1 MNVKPKVLL
10 ATTCQWYSSARLAMA
25 LADAGFTVDAVCL
38 PNHPITKTTVTNRLF
53 PYRAL
58 NPLRSFAEAFH
69 ASKPDLL
76 LPCDDLASEH
86 LQDLYAEEVGREKKP
101 TPLALMVERSMGP
114 AASHPILRQRA
125 HFIALAAQEGVR
137 VPQTRV
143 LANPSDVAGWTASAG
158 LPTVLKANGTTG
170 GDGVRV
176 VRTQQEADAAYNALH
191 ASPLLA
197 RAIKRALLSED
208 RTLLI
213 PWMRRVRPVVNAQAF
228 IPGREA
234 TTLVACWEGKV
245 LAALHLEV
253 LQKRHSSGPATVLR
267 WVENGDMKSAAEK
280 MVARLN
286 LSGLQGFD
294 FMIEASTG
302 HAYLIEINPR
312 ATQVGH
318 LTLGAGRDLPAALFA
333 AVTGKPIQPAQ
344 KVTDKDTIAI
354 FPSEWVRDPNSAYLT
369 EGYHDVPWSQPALL
383 IDTIDKRNKKRS
395 WNPRGRLS
403 EAFSTARGT
412 SRT

>member
-58 NPLRSFAEAFH
+58 NPLRSFAEAFY

-125 HFIALAAQEGVR
+125 NFIALAAREGVR

-267 WVENGDMKSAAEK
+267 WVDNGDMKSAAEK

>member
-1 MNVKPKVLL
+1 MSVKPKVLL
-10 ATTCQWYSSARLAMA
+10 VTTCQWYSSARLAMA
-25 LADAGFTVDAVCL
+25 LADAGFVVDAVCL
-38 PNHPITKTTVTNRLF
+38 PGHPITKTTVTNRLF

-58 NPLRSFAEAFH
+58 SPLQSFADAFN
-69 ASKPDLL
+69 ASKPDLI

-86 LQDLYAEEVGREKKP
+86 LQDLYSAEIAREKRP
-101 TPLALMVERSMGP
+101 TSLSQMVERSIGP
-114 AASHPILRQRA
+114 AASHPILRRRA
-125 HFIALAAQEGVR
+125 DFMALAAQEGIR
-137 VPQTRV
+137 IPQTRV
-143 LANPSDVAGWTASAG
+143 LANAADVAGWTASAG

-197 RAIKRALLSED
+197 RAVKRALFSDD

-213 PWMRRVRPVVNAQAF
+213 PWMRRVRPVVNAQAY

-234 TTLVACWEGKV
+234 TSLVACWEGKV

-267 WVENGDMKSAAEK
+267 WLENADMKAAAEK
-280 MVARLN
+280 MVARLG

-302 HAYLIEINPR
+302 NAYLIEINPR

-333 AVTGKPIQPAQ
+333 AVTGKPLQPAP

-369 EGYHDVPWSQPALL
+369 DGYHDVPWSQPALL
-383 IDTIDKRNKKRS
+383 IDTIEKRNKKRS
-395 WNPRGRLS
+395 WNPRERIS
-403 EAFSTARGT
+403 EALSTAGRP